1 MKDAFAT
8 KPENLKACDPSAVGF
23 FDLIE
28 SIWEGPNNQPFHRFC
43 TLMRKMRARS
53 YVHEELILN
62 QELLDEQ
69 EMLQIHLK
77 SNDVYLTAERL
88 TFFASVP
95 ESLEWGD
102 PKHLP
107 ESHILGYAVIVKVME
122 GTQHKVTF
130 MLESVVRPPSVVSL
144 PKNNKIFIEG
154 ITNYYLHNSKSFE
167 TILGTRERFRTFA
180 LPGSFFTQQ
189 NGLTSVCSHAALRIA
204 VNSSDMLSVPKLTNR
219 AINDSIG
226 LSDYNPSAG
235 IYQDQIQDVLRQL
248 GLNFHSADFL
258 QNTAI
263 EYDHFLYPSLE
274 SGFPTILGLQRWDPG
289 SKSPIGHVVTVL
301 GHTMN
306 SDRWEPE
313 ARRGYGNYPIT
324 PYIPTA
330 EWCCHYIISD
340 DNYGMYGTLPT
351 EALRN
356 FIVPTKNPNQ
366 HVSMAISI
374 VPSDVTLPG
383 YHAEQLAMYK
393 GKYLVNNVS
402 LNRPRKWHERMRG
415 KDLVCRTLLLTKEIY
430 LNFIR
435 THNDRITEEQEK
447 YLDALPKY
455 VWVSEISLPDIFT
468 GNKHKLGDVVMR
480 ANATREEYERDES
493 LAFAWFPGF
502 VPLGHQLNLKED
514 WAIETHIP
522 LFRYKGIPL
531 LEW

>member
-1 MKDAFAT
+1 
-8 KPENLKACDPSAVGF
+8 
-23 FDLIE
+23 
-28 SIWEGPNNQPFHRFC
+28 
-43 TLMRKMRARS
+43 
-53 YVHEELILN
+53 
-62 QELLDEQ
+62 
-69 EMLQIHLK
+69 
-77 SNDVYLTAERL
+77 
-88 TFFASVP
+88 
-95 ESLEWGD
+95 
-102 PKHLP
+102 
-107 ESHILGYAVIVKVME
+107 
-122 GTQHKVTF
+122 
-130 MLESVVRPPSVVSL
+130 
-144 PKNNKIFIEG
+144 
-154 ITNYYLHNSKSFE
+154 
-167 TILGTRERFRTFA
+167 
-180 LPGSFFTQQ
+180 
-189 NGLTSVCSHAALRIA
+189 
-204 VNSSDMLSVPKLTNR
+204 
-219 AINDSIG
+219 
-226 LSDYNPSAG
+226 
-235 IYQDQIQDVLRQL
+235 
-248 GLNFHSADFL
+248 
-258 QNTAI
+258 
-263 EYDHFLYPSLE
+263 
-274 SGFPTILGLQRWDPG
+274 
-289 SKSPIGHVVTVL
+289 
-301 GHTMN
+301 
-306 SDRWEPE
+306 
-313 ARRGYGNYPIT
+313 
-324 PYIPTA
+324 
-330 EWCCHYIISD
+330 
-340 DNYGMYGTLPT
+340 MYGTLPT